1 MNDSLVY
8 FYHSN
13 CEAITSVI
21 VHIFIPTTKHQL
33 YLHFYNLNV
42 PEKFWNHWNVG
53 DGGGGGG
60 EQCDHIYWTLGN
72 FLKPLATIN
81 LLKSPTSLGNFW
93 KVLKSVIFLVKSFL
107 GNWRFFLVTLCEGDI
122 LKLTANAKRT
132 KIHRSQEAVLA
143 KLWNQDFSGDVCTSL
158 RLPSPCSSA
167 GASNLFELSSLNLMK
182 RS

>member
-1 MNDSLVY
+1 MSQRSFETIETWVM
-8 FYHSN
+8 
-13 CEAITSVI
+13 V
-21 VHIFIPTTKHQL
+21 V
-33 YLHFYNLNV
+33 
-42 PEKFWNHWNVG
+42 
-53 DGGGGGG
+53 GGG

-107 GNWRFFLVTLCEGDI
+107 GNFYRHLAFFLVTLCEGDI